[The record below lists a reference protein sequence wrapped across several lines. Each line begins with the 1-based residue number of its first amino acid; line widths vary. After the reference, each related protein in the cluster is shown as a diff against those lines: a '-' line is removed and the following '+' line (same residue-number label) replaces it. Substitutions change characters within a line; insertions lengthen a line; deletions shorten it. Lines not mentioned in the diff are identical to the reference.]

1 MEYLINQVAAD
12 IGVGD
17 CGANCLNPVEKG
29 QNLTRKVQKMG
40 RDQDL
45 TNFGCGCLSEG
56 RGHAC
61 GCRPLPSSPLLI
73 TLCGPVLYCT
83 VLYCTVLITLCG
95 PVLCVHCDQLRSSS
109 QVSSC
114 EGRRR
119 NDGTRGLHT
128 RCQQNSRMAKHVD

>member
-17 CGANCLNPVEKG
+17 WGANCLESSGKG
-29 QNLTRKVQKMG
+29 AKSDKKSAENGQGSGSDKHWL
-40 RDQDL
+40 
-45 TNFGCGCLSEG
+45 
-56 RGHAC
+56 
-61 GCRPLPSSPLLI
+61 RPLVGGARTRLWLQTAAILAI
-73 TLCGPVLYCT
+73 TDHIVSTCT

-119 NDGTRGLHT
+119 NDGTRGQHT